1 MSFRRI
7 LLALV
12 VIAGASLPVARADE
26 PVLLKYKF
34 SPGDTAWY
42 KTSQDMK
49 SAQTINGTKIETTT
63 KMETVY
69 TRTVDEVSDKGRT
82 TFKLKA
88 DSRKVS
94 GDFSPVGKYE
104 FDSKA
109 KERDT
114 SSQIGALLTPLL
126 ERLTGSEYQVVVDS
140 LGHVT
145 QVKGHAELIAH
156 LVKDNPLAMQFGG
169 GDNTSALLAEQDVF
183 LMLSDKPVKPGDV
196 WQIPFDIELPNL
208 GRTRGTVTCTYEGP
222 DQVNGRKTARVGMSA
237 NLSFDLN
244 LDQGGAKVTGM
255 ISSTTATATVQFDPE
270 AGRIVSVKRALALSG
285 TLSVDAGGM
294 IIPVESQ
301 QEQST
306 TIEFLDKKPE

>member
-7 LLALV
+7 LLSLI

-34 SPGDTAWY
+34 SPGETAWY
-42 KTSQDMK
+42 KTTQDSK
-49 SAQTINGTKIETTT
+49 TAQTINGMKFETIT

-69 TRTVDEVSDKGRT
+69 DRTVDEISDKGQT

-88 DSRKVS
+88 ASRKLS
-94 GDFSPVGKYE
+94 GDFAPIGKYE

-114 SSQIGALLTPLL
+114 GSQIGALLTPLL
-126 ERLTGSEYQVVVDS
+126 ERLTGSEYQVVVDA

-145 QVKGHAELIAH
+145 QVKGYAELIAD
-156 LVKDNPLAMQFGG
+156 LVKDNALAPQFGG
-169 GDNTSALLAEQDVF
+169 GDNTAVLLAEQEVF
-183 LMLSDKPVKPGDV
+183 VMLSDKPVKPGDT
-196 WQIPFDIELPNL
+196 WQIPFDIELPKT

-222 DQVNGRKTARVGMSA
+222 DQVGGVKTARVGVSA
-237 NLSFDLN
+237 NTSFDLN
-244 LDQGGAKVTGM
+244 LEQGGAKVTGT
-255 ISSTTATATVQFDPE
+255 ITSTNSTATVQFDPA
-270 AGRIVSVKRALALSG
+270 AGKILSVKRSLAISG
-285 TLSVDAGGM
+285 TLTVDAGGM
-294 IIPVESQ
+294 IIPVETQ

-306 TIEFLDKKPE
+306 TIEFLGKKPE